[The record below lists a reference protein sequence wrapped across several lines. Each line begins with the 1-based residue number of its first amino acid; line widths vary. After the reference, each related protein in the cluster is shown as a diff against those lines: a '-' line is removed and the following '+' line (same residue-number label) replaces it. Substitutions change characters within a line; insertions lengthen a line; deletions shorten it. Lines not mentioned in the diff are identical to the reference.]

1 MQTSIRLA
9 DFLPKN
15 TPVTLVP
22 FQAAH
27 LSVMKIGND
36 QRRTI
41 SKAISFERQMEM
53 QANMGH
59 AITAIVHGRPVACF
73 GVVDIWEGVAE
84 MWLLIEE
91 RGRKLPISLTKIAIA
106 YRDYIVIAKNLHR
119 LQITVKCS
127 DKRAFG
133 WAKLIG
139 FTEECVMKRYDS
151 NANDFYLM
159 SRT

>member
-9 DFLPKN
+9 DFLPEN
-15 TPVTLVP
+15 TGVTLVP

-27 LSVMKIGND
+27 LSVMKISPD
-36 QRRTI
+36 QRRTV
-41 SKAISFERQMEM
+41 SRAISFEQQMQM
-53 QANMGH
+53 QAQMGH
-59 AITAIVHGRPVACF
+59 AITAILHGKPVACF
-73 GVVDIWEGVAE
+73 GVVDIWQGVAE

-91 RGRKLPISLTKIAIA
+91 RGRKVPIAMTKIAIA
-106 YRDYIVIAKNLHR
+106 YRDFIVIAKNLHR

-139 FTEECVMKRYDS
+139 FTEEGIMKCYDS